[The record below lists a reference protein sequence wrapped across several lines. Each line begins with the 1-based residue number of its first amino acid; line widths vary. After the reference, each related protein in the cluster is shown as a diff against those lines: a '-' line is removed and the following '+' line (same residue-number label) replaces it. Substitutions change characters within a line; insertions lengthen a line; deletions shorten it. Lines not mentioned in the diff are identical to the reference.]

1 MVLTRPDVIDKI
13 HRDYL
18 SAGSDILETN
28 TFSGTVIAQADYE
41 LDDDKFVY
49 DLNYAAAALAK
60 KACEDF
66 TRENPSKP
74 RFVAGAIGPT
84 NRTLSVS
91 PDVEDPAMRGATYD
105 EVEAAYYTQIGA
117 LADGGADIFLVETIF
132 DTLNARAA
140 LFALERFFED
150 KKKRWPVMIS
160 GTIVDMSGRTLSG
173 QTNEAFWNSVS
184 HVKPFAVGLNCAL
197 GAKDMKPF
205 LAELSRVAD
214 CWVFA
219 YPNAGLPNAM
229 GGYDQKPVEM
239 AAEIKPMVDEGLV
252 NMLGGCCGSTADHIA
267 AIHDM
272 FKSTPPRAKHS
283 VPNVMRLSGL
293 EPYTYLPD

>member
-1 MVLTRPDVIDKI
+1 
-13 HRDYL
+13 
-18 SAGSDILETN
+18 
-28 TFSGTVIAQADYE
+28 
-41 LDDDKFVY
+41 
-49 DLNYAAAALAK
+49 
-60 KACEDF
+60 
-66 TRENPSKP
+66 
-74 RFVAGAIGPT
+74 
-84 NRTLSVS
+84 
-91 PDVEDPAMRGATYD
+91 MRGATYD

-219 YPNAGLPNAM
+219 MPASSVIFFAPAWPNARSLP
-229 GGYDQKPVEM
+229 
-239 AAEIKPMVDEGLV
+239 
-252 NMLGGCCGSTADHIA
+252 
-267 AIHDM
+267 
-272 FKSTPPRAKHS
+272 
-283 VPNVMRLSGL
+283 
-293 EPYTYLPD
+293 